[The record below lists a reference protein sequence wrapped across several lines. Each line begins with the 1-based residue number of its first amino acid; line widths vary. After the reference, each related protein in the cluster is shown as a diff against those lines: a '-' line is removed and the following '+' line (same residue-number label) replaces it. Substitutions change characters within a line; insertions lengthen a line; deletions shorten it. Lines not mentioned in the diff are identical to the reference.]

1 MEKEIE
7 LKDRKVSIEH
17 GENLPIT
24 HSVQILWGKHPDQ
37 ADDIHEYRFKTD
49 AEVMAFLDGVEA
61 AIGWHEYEDVTGFA
75 DEK

>member
-7 LKDRKVSIEH
+7 LKDRKVGIGH
-17 GENLPIT
+17 GENLSPA
-24 HSVQILWGKHPDQ
+24 HRVQILWGKHPKDD
-37 ADDIHEYRFKTD
+37 ADIIEYRFKTD
-49 AEVMAFLDGVEA
+49 AEVMAFMDGVEA